1 MVSELNKSERQALIQ
16 QIVSDEYIQRQE
28 DLVAALEERGYEI
41 TQATISRDIKE
52 MSLIKVP
59 LDSGGYRYSMPQDTP
74 YDVYHQLE
82 KLFEQ
87 SFVSID
93 SQNDLILINTT
104 PGSAEVLANVLQL
117 QNFEE
122 IFAVIEND
130 NSVLIIC
137 RSVEAASDLR
147 NQLLRYI

>member
-1 MVSELNKSERQALIQ
+1 MSELNKSERQALIQ
-16 QIVSDEYIQRQE
+16 QIVNDEYIQRQE
-28 DLVAALEERGYEI
+28 DLVAALEKRGYEI

-52 MSLIKVP
+52 MSLIKIP
-59 LDSGGYRYSMPQDTP
+59 LESGGYRYSMPKDTP
-74 YDVYHQLE
+74 YNVYHQLE
-82 KLFEQ
+82 KIFEQ

-104 PGSAEVLANVLQL
+104 PGSAEVLANVLQF
-117 QNFEE
+117 QSFEE

>member
-1 MVSELNKSERQALIQ
+1 MSELNKNKRQTLIQ
-16 QIVSDEYIQRQE
+16 KIVNEEYIQRQE
-28 DLVAALEERGYEI
+28 DLVTALEKLGYDV

-52 MSLIKVP
+52 MSLIKIP
-59 LDSGGYRYSMPQDTP
+59 LESGGYRYSMPKGTP
-74 YDVYHQLE
+74 SNVYYQLE
-82 KLFEQ
+82 NIFEQ

-104 PGSAEVLANVLQL
+104 PGSAEVLANLLQFES
-117 QNFEE
+117 FEE

-130 NSVLIIC
+130 TSVLIIC
-137 RSVEAASDLR
+137 RSVQAASDLR